1 MSYELKIKAGT
12 IVDGSGGE
20 PYVADVGVRDGR
32 IVEIG
37 KLSAAATREIDA
49 AGALVTPGFVDI
61 HSHYD
66 GQVSWD
72 DQIAPSSWHGV
83 TTSIMGSC
91 GVGFAPVHPE
101 DRERLIALM
110 EGVEDIPGSALAEG
124 IQWGWSTF
132 AEYLDV
138 LSKTPR
144 LIDVGAMVP
153 HDALRVFAMRDR
165 ALVGKDAEPEDLER
179 MQAELRSALDAGAFG
194 FSTGR
199 TDNHRARDGSATP
212 SADATLRELTG
223 LASVFRGRSS
233 GVLQAVSDFDMS
245 VARERFDPEFDL
257 LEAMA
262 ESSGRP
268 LSISVMQR
276 NLDSEQWRRIFER
289 ITKAN
294 DRGLRL
300 KGQVAPRGIGVL
312 LGLEATFHPFMGF
325 PSYKAVSHLPLAERV
340 VELSRPEVKARML
353 TETSERVAGDGS
365 SVPPM
370 ADQLLANIDFVCL
383 SLFRLTDDPN
393 YEPSRDQSIFGEA
406 MRRGVSPL
414 SAVYDALLEDG
425 GRNFLYFPIYNYATG
440 SLDEVSEMLHHPHAM
455 LGLADGGA
463 HVGTICDASFPTFL
477 LTHWVRDRG
486 RVGCAVQDAIKM
498 LTATPADWM
507 GLSDRGRVEV
517 GRRAD
522 LNIIDLSRLKLRGP
536 RLVRDLPASGARF
549 LQPVDG
555 ILATTVLGQVIRDAG
570 VTTDVRPGRILRAKA

>member
-1 MSYELKIKAGT
+1 
-12 IVDGSGGE
+12 
-20 PYVADVGVRDGR
+20 
-32 IVEIG
+32 
-37 KLSAAATREIDA
+37 
-49 AGALVTPGFVDI
+49 
-61 HSHYD
+61 
-66 GQVSWD
+66 
-72 DQIAPSSWHGV
+72 
-83 TTSIMGSC
+83 
-91 GVGFAPVHPE
+91 
-101 DRERLIALM
+101 
-110 EGVEDIPGSALAEG
+110 
-124 IQWGWSTF
+124 
-132 AEYLDV
+132 
-138 LSKTPR
+138 
-144 LIDVGAMVP
+144 
-153 HDALRVFAMRDR
+153 MRDR

-179 MQAELRSALDAGAFG
+179 MQLELRAALDAGAFG

-212 SADATLRELTG
+212 SADATLRELTA
-223 LASVFRGRSS
+223 LASVFRGRTS

-262 ESSGRP
+262 ESAGRP

-289 ITKAN
+289 ISKAN
-294 DRGLRL
+294 ERGLRM

-486 RVGCAVQDAIKM
+486 RGGFAIQDAVKM
-498 LTATPADWM
+498 LTATTADWM
-507 GLSDRGRVEV
+507 GLTDRGRIEV

-522 LNIIDLSRLKLRGP
+522 LNIIDLPRLKLRRP

-555 ILATTVLGQVIRDAG
+555 ILATTVLGQVIREAG
-570 VTTDVRPGRILRAKA
+570 ATTDLRPGRILRAKA